1 MHGNCFSPQRKCSPA
16 ASHNAAIAAMAA
28 SLSASVARHYI
39 PAMNHLAATPADPP
53 LAQAAEAALVARGE
67 AWTPLRAAVFDV
79 LATSKAPASAYEIT
93 DAVSRA
99 EGRRL
104 TANSIYR
111 ILDLFTAANI
121 VTRVESRN
129 AFIVNVH
136 PDQRHDC
143 ILLVCDQC
151 GLTGH
156 IDDDPAVARLR
167 VVVAATDFAVSR
179 TVIEMRGRCA
189 ACAAA

>member
-1 MHGNCFSPQRKCSPA
+1 
-16 ASHNAAIAAMAA
+16 
-28 SLSASVARHYI
+28 
-39 PAMNHLAATPADPP
+39 MNQSMLAEPDDRS

-67 AWTPLRAAVFDV
+67 AWTPLRAAVFDT
-79 LATSKAPASAYEIT
+79 LATFAAPASAYEIT
-93 DAVSRA
+93 DAVSRI

-111 ILDLFTAANI
+111 ILDLFTATNV

-143 ILLVCDQC
+143 ILLVCDSC
-151 GLTGH
+151 GSTGH
-156 IDDDPAVARLR
+156 IDDDDAVARLR
-167 VVVAATDFAVSR
+167 AVVAATGFTVGRA
-179 TVIEMRGRCA
+179 VIEMRGRCT
-189 ACAAA
+189 ACAAG